1 MRESLAVLVLVT
13 AFVGNQAIAQDTGF
27 YLGAKAGQSKFR
39 GGCEPTPGITF
50 TSCDDKETAWGV
62 FAGYQFNRYIAVETG
77 WTDLGEITATGS
89 AGAIP
94 FSAGISAKGWE
105 FVGVGSIPV
114 SEQFSAYAKA
124 GAYRW
129 RVRGTVAA
137 TGLGTASANDSG
149 TDFTYGLGLR
159 FDFTKNV
166 GARLE
171 WQRYNDVGSS
181 NTGEGDLNLWSLGV
195 LVKF

>member
-1 MRESLAVLVLVT
+1 MRYFLAALLSVSYFVVLPAV
-13 AFVGNQAIAQDTGF
+13 AQENGF

-62 FAGYQFNRYIAVETG
+62 FAGYQFNRYIALETG
-77 WTDLGEITATGS
+77 WTDLGEITAVGNVGGT
-89 AGAIP
+89 P

-105 FVGVGSIPV
+105 FVGVGSIPFSQQV
-114 SEQFSAYAKA
+114 SAYAKA

-129 RVRGTVAA
+129 RVRGTVAVP
-137 TGLGTASANDSG
+137 GLGTASASDSG
-149 TDFTYGLGLR
+149 TDFTYGVGLR

-171 WQRYNDVGSS
+171 WQRYNDVGTAT
-181 NTGEGDLNLWSLGV
+181 TGEGDLNLWSLGV